1 MSGLTR
7 HRRALIVL
15 AGLACLV
22 LVALAA
28 AWLALF
34 RDTVQPASVDDALA
48 AYRAQAEAG
57 GTRIPPGV
65 YVYATDGNESIDV
78 LGGTTHAYP
87 ARSTITVTRADCGT
101 ALRWDVLRG
110 RSTTWTQ
117 CDASDGGET
126 LARVDETHRFFGR
139 TERTDY
145 TCTDTLA
152 RPVRAKPGTTWT
164 VACDTAK
171 GIVERGTGTVV
182 AQTQLPVGDGTVPV
196 ARLRFETTFS
206 GATRGS
212 TTREMW
218 VERETGLP
226 VRVVLRSTTV
236 NRSLLGDVTYRER
249 VRLDL
254 VSLTPRR

>member
-1 MSGLTR
+1 MSGLTH
-7 HRRALIVL
+7 HRRALMAL
-15 AGLACLV
+15 AGLACL
-22 LVALAA
+22 LLALTAG
-28 AWLALF
+28 WLALF
-34 RDTVQPASVDDALA
+34 RDMTEPASIDEALA
-48 AYRAQAEAG
+48 AYRAQAESGPTA
-57 GTRIPPGV
+57 IPPGV
-65 YVYATDGNESIDV
+65 YVYTTEGSESVDA
-78 LGGTTHAYP
+78 LGGTTHEYP
-87 ARSTITVTRADCGT
+87 ASSTITVARADCGT

-117 CDASDGGET
+117 CTAPDGGES

-145 TCTDTLA
+145 ACADTTA
-152 RPVRAKPGTTWT
+152 RPATAEPGATWEVSCRT
-164 VACDTAK
+164 PK

-182 AQTQLPVGDGTVPV
+182 SHERLRVGESSVPV
-196 ARLRFETTFS
+196 TRLRFDTSFS
-206 GATRGS
+206 GTTSGS

-236 NRSLLGDVTYRER
+236 NPSLLGDVTYRER
-249 VRLDL
+249 VQLDL